1 MEKLAEELSGSHLTR
16 LYLDNN
22 NITYIGAG
30 KLLRHYLVLSWNC
43 FGLAITIL
51 VTLGWKS
58 WLKHYL
64 VHISLGLTLTITILL
79 TLGGKVGCGI
89 AKFPAQ
95 MLTLVK
101 NEMTKIGKIK
111 TNLTAKFKAV
121 KTKISL

>member
-1 MEKLAEELSGSHLTR
+1 MEKLAEALSGSHLTR
-16 LYLDNN
+16 LDLDNN
-22 NITYIGAG
+22 NITDIGA
-30 KLLRHYLVLSWNC
+30 
-43 FGLAITIL
+43 
-51 VTLGWKS
+51 
-58 WLKHYL
+58 
-64 VHISLGLTLTITILL
+64 
-79 TLGGKVGCGI
+79 GKVGCGI